1 MLDHRVNIIVRW
13 KTSELLVFVS
23 PVTSRHRDG
32 RRIPFH
38 HLWRDLC
45 IVSSCRRHVN
55 VKHGV
60 GRRID
65 QQRCLQ
71 LLDGEVRSLRVMS

>member
-1 MLDHRVNIIVRW
+1 
-13 KTSELLVFVS
+13 
-23 PVTSRHRDG
+23 
-32 RRIPFH
+32 
-38 HLWRDLC
+38 
-45 IVSSCRRHVN
+45 VSSCRRHVN

-71 LLDGEVRSLRVMS
+71 LLDSEVRSLRVMS